1 MYLSINQQR
10 LNKYFRCLLMAIA
23 SITLLSCST
32 AKRTQEAINTGNYS
46 TAINTAITKLKENKT
61 RKGNEDIIL
70 LLEEAYAKNTQ
81 RELGNI
87 DFLKKDGNPANLEKI
102 YKSYEQLDV
111 IQGRVTALLP
121 LRVPSENR
129 DASFQFENYTN
140 DILNSKDKLSSYL
153 YTTAT
158 NLVSDART
166 KYDFRD
172 AYDDLIYL
180 DKINPGYKDTKQKI
194 DDAHQQG
201 IDFVKVK
208 ALNASDKVIPQALED
223 DLLNF
228 NAYGL
233 NDLWTQY
240 HSNPQ
245 NGINYNYEMLLEF
258 VSINISPEA
267 LKQREII
274 KEKEIKDGWKYVLDD
289 TGNVAKD
296 SLGNDLKVDK
306 FITIKSVFMELQQFK
321 EANITAKVSYFDL
334 NTNQLVNSYPITS
347 GFIFENYYGSYT
359 GDKRAL
365 DDNLLQMSSQN
376 ALPFPTSEQMIYDSG
391 EDLKAKL
398 KGIITS
404 YKFN

>member
-1 MYLSINQQR
+1 MYVSIKQQH
-10 LNKYFRCLLMAIA
+10 LTKYYRFLLVTISA
-23 SITLLSCST
+23 ITLLSCSS

-46 TAINTAITKLKENKT
+46 AAINTAITKLKENKT

-70 LLEEAYAKNTQ
+70 LLEEAYAKNAQ

-87 DFLKKDGNPANLEKI
+87 DFLKKEGNAANLEKI
-102 YKSYEQLDV
+102 YKSYDQLDI
-111 IQGRVTALLP
+111 IQGRVSALLP
-121 LRVPSENR
+121 LKVPSENR

-140 DILNSKDKLSSYL
+140 DILSSKNKLSSYL
-153 YTTAT
+153 YANAT
-158 NLVSDART
+158 NLVATATT

-172 AYDDLIYL
+172 AYDDLVYL
-180 DKINPGYKDTKQKI
+180 DKINPGYKDTKQKM
-194 DDAHQQG
+194 DYAHQQG

-208 ALNASDKVIPQALED
+208 SLNASDKVIPQALED

-233 NDLWTQY
+233 NDLWTTY

-245 NGINYNYEMLLEF
+245 KDINYNYEMLLEF

-267 LKQREII
+267 IRQREVIQ
-274 KEKEIKDGWKYVLDD
+274 EKEIKDGWKYVLDD
-289 TGNVAKD
+289 SGNVAKD

-306 FITIKSVFMELQQFK
+306 FTTIKSVFIELQQFK

-334 NTNQLVNSYPITS
+334 NTNQLVKSYPITT
-347 GFIFENYYGSYT
+347 GFIFEHFYGRYT

-365 DDNLLQMSSQN
+365 DDNLLQMSAQI

-398 KGIITS
+398 KGIVTT